1 MEDTYTEEQPV
12 QLDFANPPTAYC
24 YDPDT
29 GEYTGTDECAPD
41 PLESEQAG
49 APVWLLPAN
58 ATLTA
63 PALTPQDKQALC
75 WSGEAWE
82 LKEDHRQKRDT
93 GGIPIEGTGTAY
105 WLPDDTYGMAPRYM
119 DTLGPLPDGAV
130 LTAPAKSTVQLW
142 EDLRLER
149 DNRLAQCDY
158 LIMPDYP
165 LSEEK
170 REQVESYRQALRD
183 LPAQEG
189 APWDGGG
196 ALTPWPSFA
205 GETSQTL

>member
-1 MEDTYTEEQPV
+1 MEDTYIEEQPV
-12 QLDFANPPTAYC
+12 QLDFSNPPTAYC

-41 PLESEQAG
+41 PLESEKAG

-63 PALTPQDKQALC
+63 PTLTPQDKQALC
-75 WSGEAWE
+75 WTGETWE
-82 LKEDHRQKRDT
+82 LREDHRQKRDA
-93 GGIPIEGTGTAY
+93 GGVPVEGTGTAY
-105 WLPDDTYGMAPRYM
+105 WLPEDEYGTAPRYM
-119 DTLGPLPDGAV
+119 DSLGSLPDNAV
-130 LTAPAKSTVQLW
+130 LTAPAKSTEQLF

-149 DNRLAQCDY
+149 DNRLGATDY

-165 LSEEK
+165 ITEEK
-170 REQVESYRQALRD
+170 RAQVEAYRQALRD

-196 ALTPWPSFA
+196 ELTPWP
-205 GETSQTL
+205 TMPTL